1 MRAGE
6 KNASMPPNKRPSASV
21 FGQDDKDDGD
31 AKKKA
36 RMAKLAAWKANKAV
50 EEATRSTQAGGVG
63 GATDQPAPSSGHD
76 DGHND
81 GHNDEELD
89 PLDAFMSSEVL
100 PEVKRRQEEEL
111 KKELEERERLEAEL
125 KAGRMPKALRELL
138 EEDTADAGAAAAS
151 DADMVMQIP
160 GKMLKRLMGPGGETI
175 RHITT
180 TSGCKIQVAKGEQS
194 MKLGFGATMQ
204 DRVNAHLA
212 DSEVVTLELRGST
225 TRCEQAREMVLEV
238 IDNKAERERRRAMAK
253 EQRDIQ
259 GSTAAHIYRLRH
271 AKDFEALE
279 LSPRASKEDIREAY
293 RRLAMKWHPDKNRD
307 DKKKAEE
314 MFSLIDRAYKNLTS
328 STRDV

>member
-1 MRAGE
+1 
-6 KNASMPPNKRPSASV
+6 MPPNKRPGASI
-21 FGQDDKDDGD
+21 FGQDDTDDAD

-50 EEATRSTQAGGVG
+50 EEANRSKQARVDKTGEG
-63 GATDQPAPSSGHD
+63 GAPAASNQTYNDNQDKDAGSNGD
-76 DGHND
+76 D
-81 GHNDEELD
+81 LD

-111 KKELEERERLEAEL
+111 TKELEERERLEADL
-125 KAGRMPKALRELL
+125 KAGRIPKAIRDLL
-138 EEDTADAGAAAAS
+138 ADDTGDAVVLPAS

-160 GKMLKRLMGPGGETI
+160 GKMLKRLMGLGGETI
-175 RHITT
+175 KHITT
-180 TSGCKIQVAKGEQS
+180 SSGCKIKVAKGEQA

-212 DSEVVTLELRGST
+212 DSEVVTLEFRGSKK
-225 TRCEQAREMVLEV
+225 RCEQAKEMVLEA

-253 EQRDIQ
+253 EKREIE
-259 GSTAAHIYRLRH
+259 GSTKAHIYKLRH

-279 LSPRASKEDIREAY
+279 LSPRASRDDIRDAY

-307 DKKKAEE
+307 NKKKAEE

-328 STRDV
+328 SPGDV